1 MFELSTG
8 KDFLHYPNTVVKNV
22 DNASG
27 RILNGLKRKQ
37 HANSWKKGKNIFIG
51 PESDHWLCLSLTHSL
66 TH

>member
-37 HANSWKKGKNIFIG
+37 HANSWKKGKNIFRTQRLIVG
-51 PESDHWLCLSLTHSL
+51 TSI
-66 TH
+66 